1 MKITYGKHYIDK
13 DDINNVV
20 KSLKSSLITQGENL
34 DKFERKLNN
43 RFGSKYCSVVSN
55 GTAALHIGLKSFE
68 LRKNAKVVTT
78 PLTFIATA
86 SSILMNHLTPDFV
99 DIDKYTNTIDLDLL
113 ESKLKKDKN
122 IKAIIGVD
130 YAGHPCDWEALKYLK
145 TKYKIKL
152 INDNCHAMGSK
163 LNGTEKYA
171 VRYADIVTHSYHPV
185 KNFTTGEGG
194 GVLTNDKNL
203 YEKINLMRNH
213 GIRRSNSIS
222 NKHGNWYYEVNDLG
236 YNYRLT
242 DFQCALGISQL
253 NKLDKFV
260 KRRRQIAKIYDNFF
274 QTTKILQFQKLRIIF
289 YIPIIYIL

>member
-1 MKITYGKHYIDK
+1 
-13 DDINNVV
+13 
-20 KSLKSSLITQGENL
+20 
-34 DKFERKLNN
+34 
-43 RFGSKYCSVVSN
+43 
-55 GTAALHIGLKSFE
+55 
-68 LRKNAKVVTT
+68 
-78 PLTFIATA
+78 
-86 SSILMNHLTPDFV
+86 MNHLTPDFV

-203 YEKINLMRNH
+203 YEK
-213 GIRRSNSIS
+213 
-222 NKHGNWYYEVNDLG
+222 NKFDEKSWN
-236 YNYRLT
+236 
-242 DFQCALGISQL
+242 
-253 NKLDKFV
+253 
-260 KRRRQIAKIYDNFF
+260 
-274 QTTKILQFQKLRIIF
+274 
-289 YIPIIYIL
+289 